1 MVGRPGGRTER
12 ERVSAL
18 NGRGASKSDG
28 GKQGRSGSGSHSR
41 CVCVCVSELLRA
53 SSSWMRSGTRKSFKM
68 RKTQYDKHVGNTNG
82 DCVDETQM

>member
-1 MVGRPGGRTER
+1 MEGELPRAMEG
-12 ERVSAL
+12 
-18 NGRGASKSDG
+18 SKVEAEAEAIAA
-28 GKQGRSGSGSHSR
+28 
-41 CVCVCVSELLRA
+41 VCVCVSELLRA